1 MKINSIVDWDLYHE
15 MRGTPIEIKTGE
27 LKTKLED
34 YLPPVK
40 QVLEFYRKI
49 YVGKE
54 FVSKDEH
61 GTETFGFVKDIDLM
75 VNITTD
81 KHTQKDID
89 DGHFNY
95 YLDDFEYKKKYR
107 GYQILVS
114 IISKDDVSYNLNE
127 IFVMV

>member
-1 MKINSIVDWDLYHE
+1 MNINSIINWDLYHE
-15 MRGTPIEIKTGE
+15 MRETPIQIKTGE

-61 GTETFGFVKDIDLM
+61 GAETFGFVKDIDLTINM
-75 VNITTD
+75 SVD
-81 KHTQKDID
+81 KHTQKEID
-89 DGHFNY
+89 DGRLDF
-95 YLDDFEYKKKYR
+95 YLDDFKYRKKYR

-114 IISKDDVSYNLNE
+114 VISKDDVKYSLND